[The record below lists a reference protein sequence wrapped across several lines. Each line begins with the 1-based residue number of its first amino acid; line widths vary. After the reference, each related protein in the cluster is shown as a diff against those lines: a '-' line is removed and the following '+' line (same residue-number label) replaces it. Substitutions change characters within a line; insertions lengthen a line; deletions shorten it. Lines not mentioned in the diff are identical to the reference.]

1 MIMKVFSV
9 FLLLLILVSCEEEQ
23 VNNYK
28 DLEQNMMDLK
38 IYQENL
44 GDQVKAK
51 NLQDASWFL
60 EGIDSIL
67 QILNKKFK
75 EHHKMKDPFSYH
87 YKREMK
93 EPVSELRSAIKK
105 NDTAKALQSY
115 RLLVKN
121 CNSCHIDH
129 EIDKEVKF

>member
-1 MIMKVFSV
+1 MRTKWIIFTM
-9 FLLLLILVSCEEEQ
+9 LLYSCSTEEE

-51 NLQDASWFL
+51 KLADASWLL
-60 EGIDSIL
+60 EGMDSIL
-67 QILNKKFK
+67 LVLNKKFK
-75 EHHKMKDPFSYH
+75 THHRMTDPFSYY
-87 YKREMK
+87 YKRRMK
-93 EPVSELRSAIKK
+93 EPINGIRTAIKQ

-115 RLLVKN
+115 RLLVRN
-121 CNSCHIDH
+121 CNNCHEDH
-129 EIDKEVKF
+129 DIDKEVRF

>member
-1 MIMKVFSV
+1 MLAVAFC
-9 FLLLLILVSCEEEQ
+9 SCQEEAEITH
-23 VNNYK
+23 YK

-51 NLQDASWFL
+51 NLEDASWFL
-60 EGIDSIL
+60 EGMDSIM
-67 QILNKKFK
+67 QILNKRFK

-93 EPVSELRSAIKK
+93 EPVDALRQSIKK
-105 NDTAKALQSY
+105 NDTAAALRGY

-121 CNSCHIDH
+121 CNNCHVDH
-129 EIDKEVKF
+129 EIDKEVRF